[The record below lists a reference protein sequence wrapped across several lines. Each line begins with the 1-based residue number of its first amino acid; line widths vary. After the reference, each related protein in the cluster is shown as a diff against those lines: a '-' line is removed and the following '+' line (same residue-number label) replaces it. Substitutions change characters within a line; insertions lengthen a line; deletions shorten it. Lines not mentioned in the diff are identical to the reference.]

1 MRQGGAVKLRMN
13 GLAFWGSALALVF
26 GAVAEEERPRLP
38 SGPVDPARGSVDGS
52 GKFTARVEEEAAGI
66 PVSEWQEHA
75 RGLVEAVGE
84 GRYRIGRI
92 EIDPAKR
99 SLRIPAKVNARE
111 GPLEYALVTG
121 KGKVHE
127 SLLSCDLDPLHFHL
141 AALLAGLAPKAGQA
155 PVAVRVEVE
164 WETNGPVRRVPLER
178 LIALVRDHP
187 GAAPDGSLSEGP
199 WLYQQPRTDRLGLIA
214 SREGSLISLIPD
226 PVALLGNPRPAPKE
240 AAIVVPHREELPVA
254 DVPLTLHFSPH
265 AVAVPAADGKP

>member
-1 MRQGGAVKLRMN
+1 MRQAGLVKFRMN
-13 GLAFWGSALALVF
+13 GLSVLGGILASMLVA
-26 GAVAEEERPRLP
+26 GAAEEPSRLP

-52 GKFTARVEEEAAGI
+52 GKFTPRVEEGAAGI
-66 PVSEWQEHA
+66 PVSEWQKHA

-99 SLRIPAKVNARE
+99 SLRMPAKVNARE
-111 GPLEYALVTG
+111 GPLEYALVTD

-127 SLLSCDLDPLHFHL
+127 SLLSCAVDPLHFHL
-141 AALLAGLAPKAGQA
+141 AALLAGLAPKAGAA
-155 PVAVRVEVE
+155 PVEVRVEVE
-164 WETNGPVRRVPLER
+164 WETNGPLRRVPLER

-187 GAAPDGSLSEGP
+187 GAAPTGALSEGP

-240 AAIVVPHREELPVA
+240 AVIVVPHRQELPVA
-254 DVPLTLHFSPH
+254 DVPLTLYFSPH